1 MKKGMI
7 VLMEGMMICY
17 ATACYAGEYLDET
30 TAKLKRGVINVVSCV
45 GEVGKGMTEG
55 IDEADNA
62 AYGSVYGTFL
72 GAGKTIVRAASG
84 LYDIVVAPIPNIKTF
99 PPEPEILFEEKAE
112 ETIEETIEE
121 TTVQP

>member
-7 VLMEGMMICY
+7 VLMVGMMICY

-72 GAGKTIVRAASG
+72 GARTIV
-84 LYDIVVAPIPNIKTF
+84 LPDIVVAPIPNIKTF
-99 PPEPEILFEEKAE
+99 PPEPEILFEVKEE